1 MIKCNLCPRNC
12 GAVREQGKNGY
23 CGVGNTL
30 KVARAAL
37 HFWEEP
43 CISGESGS
51 GTVFFSGCS
60 LRCMYC
66 QNHRIA
72 SGEVGKEISVERL
85 VEMFY
90 ELKEQGAN
98 NINLVTP
105 GHYVPQIAEAIELAN
120 IDIPFVYN
128 TGSYEK
134 VESLRRLDGLIDIY
148 LPDFKYADAEIA
160 KRYSNAPDYF
170 EVATA
175 AIDEMVRQVR
185 AKHGT
190 AFGFIGADRVGCVDG
205 VETADAEMCDDT
217 AVGAEADSA
226 EIMTH
231 GVIVRHLL
239 LPGYLENSK
248 KAVEHIYKRYGDDVF
263 ISIMNQY
270 TPCEGLFAGESAG
283 VAVGDGVGAD
293 FGATARVDLDEPL
306 RRKVTA
312 KEYEKLVDFAID
324 IGVENGFTQEEGTA
338 EESFIPPFDMSGV

>member
-1 MIKCNLCPRNC
+1 MAKCNLCPRNC
-12 GAVREQGKNGY
+12 GAERVNGENGY

-60 LRCMYC
+60 LRCAYC
-66 QNHRIA
+66 QNHQIA

-85 VEMFY
+85 VEIFF
-90 ELKEQGAN
+90 ELQEQGAN

-105 GHYVPQIAEAIELAN
+105 GHYVPQIAEAIERAKGRGSGSGGRTL
-120 IDIPFVYN
+120 DIPFVYN

-190 AFGFIGADRVGCVDG
+190 AFGFKPEGALD
-205 VETADAEMCDDT
+205 EK
-217 AVGAEADSA
+217 SA
-226 EIMTH
+226 QEDEFGLMTH

-239 LPGYLENSK
+239 LPGYLENSM
-248 KAVEHIYKRYGDDVF
+248 KAVEYIYKRYGDDVF

-270 TPCEGLFAGESAG
+270 TPCEELVAGKDAG
-283 VAVGDGVGAD
+283 TSVSSDEGAK
-293 FGATARVDLDEPL
+293 FGTSVKVDLDESL
-306 RRKVTA
+306 RRRVTA
-312 KEYEKLVDFAID
+312 EEYDKLVDFAID
-324 IGVENGFTQEEGTA
+324 LGVENGFTQEEGTA